1 MQHTPDPYLCNPITL
16 DARTDITTRMLSDE
30 GYAVTLPPDEDGQE
44 TEVAFGKRDYER
56 KFFSDETNLSFIRC
70 FLDNAKRDPIT
81 GEVGKTIMFA
91 VSRKHATKLV
101 TLLNEEATRRW
112 PKGYAAGSTF
122 AVQVTS
128 DQIGAQQMTTEFA
141 GITSRAGRSG
151 GRMSFA
157 IIAPAAR
164 ACA

>member
-1 MQHTPDPYLCNPITL
+1 MCCSPYLCNPVTL
-16 DARTDITTRMLSDE
+16 DARTDITTQMLSDE

-44 TEVAFGKRDYER
+44 TEVTFGKRDYER

-70 FLDNAKRDPIT
+70 FLENAKCDPIT
-81 GEVGKTIMFA
+81 GEPGKTVMFA

-112 PKGYAAGSTF
+112 PKEYSAGSTF

-128 DQIGAQQMTTEFA
+128 DIPGAQQMTIDFA
-141 GITSRAGRSG
+141 NYNLNGKSKWPAEA
-151 GRMSFA
+151 FA
-157 IIAPAAR
+157 ITTSAAR
-164 ACA
+164 ASA